1 MTRPKIYLHWT
12 ATGYQWCQPNHYH
25 TIVAGDGVI
34 IRMHDYNID
43 LTQHTYRRNSNSIA
57 LACACMGGSDPWQM
71 PPQPIQLE
79 AMCKEVA
86 RIIHLWG
93 WQEKDIAIS
102 NILTHAE
109 AASNKDG
116 RIMHENYGPMAW
128 GGDGQR
134 WDLMCLVRGGNDNGG
149 DVLRGMISTSFANQ
163 QAGTGSNTSSPNH
176 PLLGSRAGTMTARQA
191 TLNVLIDSNGTTWA
205 KAGDLLAIYE
215 LPFIWDSEKRRI
227 LVGSATIT
235 PRYVEDQVSTTSG
248 FPTFELTLQGAFAP
262 VILVGVIH
270 QSKAYCRVLEFADEL
285 GISTTFNPFQLH
297 DIKGG

>member
-1 MTRPKIYLHWT
+1 MGLR
-12 ATGYQWCQPNHYH
+12 CF
-25 TIVAGDGVI
+25 VADQV
-34 IRMHDYNID
+34 
-43 LTQHTYRRNSNSIA
+43 S
-57 LACACMGGSDPWQM
+57 
-71 PPQPIQLE
+71 
-79 AMCKEVA
+79 
-86 RIIHLWG
+86 
-93 WQEKDIAIS
+93 IS

-109 AASNKDG
+109 AASNRDG

-134 WDLMCLVRGGNDNGG
+134 WDLMCLVRGGKDNGG

-163 QAGTGSNTSSPNH
+163 QAGTGSNSSSPNH
-176 PLLGSRAGTMTARQA
+176 PLLASRAGTMTVKET

-235 PRYVEDQVSTTSG
+235 PRYIEDQVSTTSG

-262 VILVGVIH
+262 VILIGVIH

-285 GISTTFNPFQLH
+285 GISATFNPFQLH